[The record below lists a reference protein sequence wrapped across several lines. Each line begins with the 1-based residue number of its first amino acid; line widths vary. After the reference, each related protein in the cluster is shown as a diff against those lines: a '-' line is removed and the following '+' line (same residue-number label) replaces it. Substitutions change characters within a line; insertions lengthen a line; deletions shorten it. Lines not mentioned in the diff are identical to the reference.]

1 MAFLTSRDNA
11 FIKTVIALQTRK
23 GRKKHQQFLAEGPHL
38 LEEALKSS
46 YEVKAVLTKGELKR
60 EGRIWEQIEAQRI
73 PVYTVAPKLFNELT
87 ETENPQALLG
97 VVAQPPEPSGFPPVE
112 QDFLGLVLVQIQDP
126 GNLGTILRT
135 AWAAGFQHIFIT
147 PGTVDPYGGKVVR
160 ASQGGIFNLRIYP
173 ASLPELLSWA
183 KEERIKLWAADPCG
197 RLLYFQADYTGPT
210 LFLFGNEAHGFAL
223 TGSLD
228 QSTVKRVRIP
238 LPGGAD
244 SLNVA
249 ISAGILLYEALRQ
262 RFPQE
267 IPAGKLSD
275 KGVE

>member
-1 MAFLTSRDNA
+1 LAVLTSRENT

-23 GRKKHQQFLAEGPHL
+23 GRKKHRLFLAEGPHL
-38 LEEALKSS
+38 LEEALNSS

-60 EGRIWEQIEAQRI
+60 QGELWERIEAQSI
-73 PVYTVAPKLFNELT
+73 PVYAVAPKLFTELT

-97 VVAQPPEPSGFPPVE
+97 VVAQPPESAGFPAVE
-112 QDFLGLVLVQIQDP
+112 PDFLGLGLVQIQDP

-135 AWAAGFQHIFIT
+135 AWAAGVQHIFIT
-147 PGTVDPYGGKVVR
+147 PGTVDPYSGKVVR
-160 ASQGGIFNLRIYP
+160 ASQGGIFNLRISP
-173 ASLPELLSWA
+173 LPLPTLLSWA
-183 KEERIKLWAADPCG
+183 KEKGIKVWAADPDG
-197 RLLYFQADYTGPT
+197 PRLYYQADYTAPT

-223 TGSLD
+223 TGSFAPP
-228 QSTVKRVRIP
+228 TVKRIRIP

-249 ISAGILLYEALRQ
+249 IAAGIMLYEALRQ
-262 RFPQE
+262 RCSE
-267 IPAGKLSD
+267 LPAGKMSD